1 MKNGHGSGTEKNNKV
16 SIKKISLQA
25 ATKSDFGY
33 ILLPLGLWD
42 LALPCH
48 LHVADPRCSYCCGVL
63 IEVDCSMRMNLRQSF
78 HF

>member
-1 MKNGHGSGTEKNNKV
+1 MGTVVELKNNKKTMYLEDSV
-16 SIKKISLQA
+16 TSSE
-25 ATKSDFGY
+25 KSDFEY
-33 ILLPLGLWD
+33 IFLPLGLWD

-48 LHVADPRCSYCCGVL
+48 LHVADLRCSYCCGVL